1 MSGPVVDED
10 FGGNTADE
18 VEVEVEVEVKA
29 LDDSDDWLGSAA
41 KTRGTPLETSCW
53 PSVAFLLLLSTQIFA

>member
-10 FGGNTADE
+10 FGGNTAD
-18 VEVEVEVEVKA
+18 EVEVEVKA